1 MQLFYFPLYCTQ
13 RCSTLPITNI
23 TQQQL
28 FYELLCCIFGTF
40 HFILQTATISIYQSW
55 NRKIDIVLLIVVLY
69 RDSILRSSDPWP
81 QTRML
86 NVLCMSKD
94 DNMYVSAQKL
104 RIKTYFLG
112 QVACRVVIWIILN
125 CAHFLYNATW
135 VNMHSK
141 ECLKRTRK
149 MYNIEWLGVYCNVF
163 HCSSSRHNI
172 K

>member
-1 MQLFYFPLYCTQ
+1 MDKKIGIFIPKTNNTQEQLYLSYPVTFWYIP
-13 RCSTLPITNI
+13 
-23 TQQQL
+23 
-28 FYELLCCIFGTF
+28 F
-40 HFILQTATISIYQSW
+40 HFTNSDHSYLSELKSKNWYRFINSCI
-55 NRKIDIVLLIVVLY
+55 LY
-69 RDSILRSSDPWP
+69 RDFILRSSDPWP